1 MAQTPPAPTQSASAP
16 NPQQAA
22 PATSNEPKPATIAE
36 LKAAFPTNPAFALD
50 SAEKAMTLL
59 EARAAYADVLAKEN
73 EELRKKAAAPQQ
85 QPTQTNK
92 PGVKPIATAAVAGGS
107 DGNRVSSA
115 YGSGEAADQFKSM
128 VEELRAKNPRM
139 SKMDAVSRVARENPE
154 LHQQYIEQNQQKLRA

>member
-50 SAEKAMTLL
+50 CAEKAMTLL

-85 QPTQTNK
+85 QPTQANK
-92 PGVKPIATAAVAGGS
+92 PGVKPIETKQLAAP
-107 DGNRVSSA
+107 VSGHVSEA
-115 YGSGEAADQFKSM
+115 YGSGEAADTFKSL
-128 VEELRAKNPRM
+128 VSAKLEKNPKMKR
-139 SKMDAVSRVARENPE
+139 MDAVAAVAKENPE
-154 LHQQYIEQNQQKLRA
+154 IHQQYVESNQQPLRN